1 MCIKNAIF
9 CKKRWSVRVYGG
21 DTSIFLFL
29 CVLLYIPLPVIP
41 FFRYSEKKNLNIEH
55 FLLYFCSVFNGCVNY
70 IFGEFYSR
78 TTLLV
83 LVRLISNRRGTLAS
97 CLSSLPGKNT
107 DLIFKINNFTTI
119 LVQKSFFD
127 AKFLINCNA
136 HC

>member
-1 MCIKNAIF
+1 MQKTLECTRIRGRHLDIPIPMCTAL
-9 CKKRWSVRVYGG
+9 SA
-21 DTSIFLFL
+21 
-29 CVLLYIPLPVIP
+29 LYSTA
-41 FFRYSEKKNLNIEH
+41 RYSFFPIFRKEKFEYRTLFAV
-55 FLLYFCSVFNGCVNY
+55 FLLGIQRVRQQY

-107 DLIFKINNFTTI
+107 DFILKINNFTTI
-119 LVQKSFFD
+119 LVQKSLFG